1 MSSDT
6 APTETGPAK
15 KVRSPGPLSVPAFRL
30 LWLNQITFFFAAN
43 ALRFVYG
50 WVALDGLNADE
61 SIQGLLV
68 FALGVPSIFIVLPA
82 GVWADR
88 VNRRNLLIG
97 TQLAMGVVMFG
108 TALVLG
114 TGAGSI
120 PILIISAVLAG
131 AASALGSP
139 VRQSLV
145 PELLPKDLL
154 LGGIA
159 LGALAMTASLIGG
172 AVTAQFVGDR
182 FGFDGA
188 FWYLMGLVVVGAVLA
203 LPMKVPAAQAIDS
216 SRPGMRDAVRDGVR
230 FVWQHRALRSL
241 FMLLAISGLIMT
253 PLMFVTVQAFV
264 KEELGRD
271 AGDAA
276 PLMALM
282 GVGLAI
288 TSLYVMKRGDMP
300 NKGIVFMRA
309 MLGGTS
315 ALFLMGR
322 ATAYWQLMVLSVL
335 MGMCGGFFINM
346 NQGLIQANTPQNMMG
361 RTMGLFTLVNAGFTP
376 IGALILGV
384 IAAQVGV
391 GLTLSAAAAVGFAIV
406 AFTYTRAT
414 ELRELK

>member
-1 MSSDT
+1 MSDSKVE
-6 APTETGPAK
+6 APQRQGRGP
-15 KVRSPGPLSVPAFRL
+15 SPLSVPAFRL

-68 FALGVPSIFIVLPA
+68 FALGIPNIFIVLPA

-88 VNRRNLLIG
+88 LNRQRMLIF
-97 TQLAMGVVMFG
+97 TQVALAIVMCG
-108 TALVLG
+108 TAILLG
-114 TGAGSI
+114 AGAGSI
-120 PILIISAVLAG
+120 PILITSAVLAG
-131 AASALGSP
+131 IATAIGSP

-172 AVTAQFVGDR
+172 AVTAQFVGER
-182 FGFDGA
+182 FGFNGA
-188 FWYLMGLVVVGAVLA
+188 FWYLMVLVLVGAMIAV
-203 LPMKVPAAQAIDS
+203 PMRVPAAQRVDAS
-216 SRPGMRDAVRDGVR
+216 KPTMREAVGDGVQ
-230 FVWQHRALRSL
+230 FVWQNRALRSL
-241 FMLLAISGLIMT
+241 FALLAMSGFIMT

-282 GVGLAI
+282 GVGLAV

-300 NKGIVFMRA
+300 DKGVKFMRA

-315 ALFLMGR
+315 VLFLMGR
-322 ATAYWQLMVLSVL
+322 ATAYWQLMVLSL
-335 MGMCGGFFINM
+335 IMGMCGGIFINM
-346 NQGLIQANTPQNMMG
+346 NQGLIQANTPKDMMG
-361 RTMGLFTLVNAGFTP
+361 RTMGLFTLVNAGFMP
-376 IGALILGV
+376 IGALILGI
-384 IAAQVGV
+384 IASQIGV
-391 GLTLSAAAAVGFAIV
+391 AITLSGAAALGFAIV

-414 ELRELK
+414 ELRALK

>member
-1 MSSDT
+1 MSEPQIKATQRADR
-6 APTETGPAK
+6 G
-15 KVRSPGPLSVPAFRL
+15 PGPLSVPAFRL
-30 LWLNQITFFFAAN
+30 LWFNQITFFFAAN

-68 FALGVPSIFIVLPA
+68 FALGIPNIFIVLPA

-88 VNRRNLLIG
+88 VNRQRLLII
-97 TQLAMGVVMFG
+97 TQVALAIVMLG
-108 TALVLG
+108 TALMLG
-114 TGAGSI
+114 SGSGTI
-120 PILIISAVLAG
+120 SFLIVSALLAG
-131 AASALGSP
+131 VATAVGSP

-172 AVTAQFVGDR
+172 AVTAQFVGER
-182 FGFDGA
+182 YGFDGA
-188 FWYLMGLVVVGAVLA
+188 FWYLMVLVLIGAAIAV
-203 LPMKVPAAQAIDS
+203 PMKVPAAQEVDAS
-216 SRPGMRDAVRDGVR
+216 SRPTMREAVGDGVK

-241 FMLLAISGLIMT
+241 FMLLAMSGLIMT

-282 GVGLAI
+282 GVGLAL

-300 NKGIVFMRA
+300 NKGIKFMQA
-309 MLGGTS
+309 MMGGTT
-315 ALFLMGR
+315 ALFLMGL
-322 ATAYWQLMVLSVL
+322 TTQYWQLMVLSLL

-346 NQGLIQANTPQNMMG
+346 NQGLIQANTPQEMMG
-361 RTMGLFTLVNAGFTP
+361 RTMGLFTLVNAGFMP
-376 IGALILGV
+376 IGALVLGV
-384 IAAQVGV
+384 LASQIGV
-391 GLTLSAAAAVGFAIV
+391 ATTLSGAAAVGFIIV
-406 AFTYTRAT
+406 ALTYTRAA